1 MLKVFLAD
9 DEMWIIL
16 GLKKLIQ
23 KSGLPLQVIGE
34 AADGITALEEVKRLS
49 PDILFSDIRMPGL
62 SGIDLVRRISEEKL
76 PVQTVLI
83 SGYAEFSYAKAA
95 LRYGAFDY
103 ILKPIQEEELNG
115 ILARL
120 LRELTKEPMP
130 SFEEEVL
137 PVSNTVMNRIITN
150 IQEGYTQDISLAL
163 LSEKY
168 SISSS
173 HLSALIKR
181 ELGLSFSEYITAK
194 RMQKARE
201 LLKDE
206 QLSIESIAEAVG
218 YHDYFYFTKV
228 FKKNHGISPSKYRK
242 NL

>member
-1 MLKVFLAD
+1 MMKVFLAD

-16 GLKKLIQ
+16 GLKKLIL
-23 KSGLPLQVIGE
+23 KSGLPFQIVGE
-34 AADGITALEEVKRLS
+34 AADGITALEGIKRLR
-49 PDILFSDIRMPGL
+49 PDVLFSDIRMPGL
-62 SGIDLVRRISEEKL
+62 SGIDLIRRISEEKINL
-76 PVQTVLI
+76 HTVLI

-103 ILKPIQEEELNG
+103 LLKPIQEEELYG
-115 ILARL
+115 ILTRL
-120 LRELTKEPMP
+120 SGVQPDESIPA
-130 SFEEEVL
+130 SGEVL
-137 PVSNTVMNRIITN
+137 PVSNTVMSRIVSEL
-150 IQEGYTQDISLAL
+150 QKGYTQDISLAA

-181 ELGLSFSEYITAK
+181 ELGLSFSDYITSK

-201 LLKDE
+201 LLQDE

-228 FKKNHGISPSKYRK
+228 FKKNQGISPSKYRK

>member
-1 MLKVFLAD
+1 M
-9 DEMWIIL
+9 
-16 GLKKLIQ
+16 
-23 KSGLPLQVIGE
+23 
-34 AADGITALEEVKRLS
+34 
-49 PDILFSDIRMPGL
+49 
-62 SGIDLVRRISEEKL
+62 
-76 PVQTVLI
+76 
-83 SGYAEFSYAKAA
+83 
-95 LRYGAFDY
+95 
-103 ILKPIQEEELNG
+103 
-115 ILARL
+115 
-120 LRELTKEPMP
+120 
-130 SFEEEVL
+130 
-137 PVSNTVMNRIITN
+137 SNTVMSRIIAD

-228 FKKNHGISPSKYRK
+228 FKKSHGISPSKYRK

>member
-1 MLKVFLAD
+1 MLTVFLAD

-23 KSGLPLQVIGE
+23 KSELPYRVIGE
-34 AADGITALEEVKRLS
+34 AADGITALEEIKRLR

-62 SGIDLVRRISEEKL
+62 SGIDLIRRISEEKL
-76 PVQTVLI
+76 SVQTVLI
-83 SGYAEFSYAKAA
+83 SGYAEFEYAKAA
-95 LRYGAFDY
+95 LRYGAYDY
-103 ILKPIQEEELNG
+103 ILKPIQEEELKG
-115 ILARL
+115 ILTRL
-120 LRELTKEPMP
+120 FRELSDDPLP

-137 PVSNTVMNRIITN
+137 PVSNTLISGIISE
-150 IQEGYTQDISLAL
+150 IQENYTQDISLTV

-168 SISSS
+168 SISPS

-181 ELGLSFSEYITAK
+181 ELGLPFSEYLTAK

-201 LLKDE
+201 LLQDE
-206 QLSIESIAEAVG
+206 QLSIEAIADAVG

-228 FKKNHGISPSKYRK
+228 FKKTQGISPSKYRK

>member
-23 KSGLPLQVIGE
+23 KSGLPFRVIGE
-34 AADGITALEEVKRLS
+34 AADGITALEEIKRLR

-62 SGIDLVRRISEEKL
+62 SGIDLVCRISEEKI

-120 LRELTKEPMP
+120 FRELSKESIP
-130 SFEEEVL
+130 STEEDVF
-137 PVSNTVMNRIITN
+137 PVSNTVMSRIITD

-228 FKKNHGISPSKYRK
+228 FKKSHGISPSKYRK

>member
-1 MLKVFLAD
+1 M
-9 DEMWIIL
+9 
-16 GLKKLIQ
+16 
-23 KSGLPLQVIGE
+23 
-34 AADGITALEEVKRLS
+34 
-49 PDILFSDIRMPGL
+49 
-62 SGIDLVRRISEEKL
+62 
-76 PVQTVLI
+76 
-83 SGYAEFSYAKAA
+83 
-95 LRYGAFDY
+95 
-103 ILKPIQEEELNG
+103 
-115 ILARL
+115 
-120 LRELTKEPMP
+120 
-130 SFEEEVL
+130 
-137 PVSNTVMNRIITN
+137 SNTVMSRIIAD

-228 FKKNHGISPSKYRK
+228 FKKATGSPQANTGRTYRQRINYQNCKYIAYAFTSHVFIIKENSKYICREARHMQ
-242 NL
+242 NRPNERSVFVSMLF